1 MSSCDNPGLMP
12 IDEALSRLLGN
23 TVATTDIETIAV
35 ADAVGRVLAD
45 SPVAAVDV
53 PPADNSSMDGYAV
66 NIADLHAE
74 QETALTV
81 SARIPAGQAPGTL
94 QSGTCARIFT
104 GAEIPAGAD
113 AVVMQEQTRIEG
125 ERVVFPAGV
134 KPMQNIRP
142 QGQDIKQGAATLA
155 KGTRLQPADLG
166 VLASTGLAEVQVYRP
181 LKVAL
186 LCTGDELVEPG
197 QPLAAGQIYNSNR
210 FLLAG
215 LVEKLGMQLVDLGRV
230 RDTAEDTERALCAAA
245 QQADV
250 IISTGGVS
258 VGEEDHVKGVVEKLG
273 RLDLWRIKIK
283 PGKPLAYGQVQGVP
297 FFGLPGN
304 PASSLITFCL
314 FARPCL
320 LKQQGAQVE
329 APLMLQVPA
338 GFTRNRAIVRQE
350 YLRARFENG
359 RIEPFANQSSGMLSS
374 ASWANGLAVIAPDIQ
389 VAEGDLV
396 GFIPFSELLS

>member
-12 IDEALSRLLGN
+12 IDEALARLLDKA
-23 TVATTDIETIAV
+23 TVTAGVESVAV
-35 ADAVGRVLAD
+35 ESAVGRVLAE
-45 SPVAAVDV
+45 SPIAAVDV

-66 NIADLHAE
+66 CIADLDAE
-74 QETALTV
+74 QETALPV

-94 QSGTCARIFT
+94 QPGTCARIFT

-125 ERVVFPAGV
+125 DNVVFPAAV
-134 KPMQNIRP
+134 KPQANIRP
-142 QGQDIKQGAATLA
+142 KGQDIEQGAATLA
-155 KGTRLQPADLG
+155 QGTRLQPADLG
-166 VLASTGLAEVQVYRP
+166 VLASTGLAEVKVYKP
-181 LKVAL
+181 LRVAL

-210 FLLAG
+210 FILAG
-215 LVEKLGMQLVDLGRV
+215 LVEKLGMQLVNLGQV
-230 RDTAEDTERALCAAA
+230 RDTAEDTERALREAA
-245 QQADV
+245 QQADL

-258 VGEEDHVKGVVEKLG
+258 IGEEDHVKAEVEKLG
-273 RLDLWRIKIK
+273 SLDLWRIKIK

-314 FARPCL
+314 FARPYL
-320 LKQQGAQVE
+320 LKMQGATLDK
-329 APLMLQVPA
+329 PLLMQLPA
-338 GFTRNRAIVRQE
+338 GFTRTRAIVRQE
-350 YLRARFENG
+350 YLRARFEDG
-359 RIEPFANQSSGMLSS
+359 RVLPFANQSSGVLSS
-374 ASWANGLAVIAPDIQ
+374 ASWANGLAVVPPDTQ
-389 VAEGDLV
+389 VIEGDLI

>member
-12 IDEALSRLLGN
+12 IDEALSRLLDN

-74 QETALTV
+74 KETALTV

-215 LVEKLGMQLVDLGRV
+215 LVEKLDMQLVDLGRV
-230 RDTAEDTERALCAAA
+230 RDTAEDTERALCEAA

-320 LKQQGAQVE
+320 LKQQGAEVE

>member
-283 PGKPLAYGQVQGVP
+283 PGKPLAYGQVHGVP

>member
-12 IDEALSRLLGN
+12 IDEALARLLEN
-23 TVATTDIETIAV
+23 TVATTDIERIAV
-35 ADAVGRVLAD
+35 ADAVGRILAD

-94 QSGTCARIFT
+94 LSGTCARIFT

-142 QGQDIKQGAATLA
+142 QGQDIQQGAATLA

-166 VLASTGLAEVQVYRP
+166 VLASTGLAEVQVFRP

-230 RDTAEDTERALCAAA
+230 HDTAEDTERALCEAA

-283 PGKPLAYGQVQGVP
+283 PGKPLAYGQVKGVP

-314 FARPCL
+314 LARPCL
-320 LKQQGAQVE
+320 LKQQGAKVE
-329 APLMLQVPA
+329 APLMLQAPA

-350 YLRARFENG
+350 YLRARFEGG

>member
-12 IDEALSRLLGN
+12 IDEALSRLLEN

-35 ADAVGRVLAD
+35 ADAVGRILAD

-53 PPADNSSMDGYAV
+53 PPADNSSMDGYVV

-230 RDTAEDTERALCAAA
+230 RDTAEDTERALCEAA

-320 LKQQGAQVE
+320 LKQQGAEVE

>member
-12 IDEALSRLLGN
+12 IDEALARLLDKASVTAGVES
-23 TVATTDIETIAV
+23 VAVEA
-35 ADAVGRVLAD
+35 AVGRVLAE
-45 SPVAAVDV
+45 SPIAAVDV

-66 NIADLHAE
+66 CIADLDAE
-74 QETALTV
+74 QETALPI

-94 QSGTCARIFT
+94 QPGSCARIFT

-125 ERVVFPAGV
+125 DHVVFPAGV
-134 KPMQNIRP
+134 KPQANIRP
-142 QGQDIKQGAATLA
+142 KGQDIEQGAATLA
-155 KGTRLQPADLG
+155 QGTRLQPADLG
-166 VLASTGLAEVQVYRP
+166 VLASTGLAEVKVYKP
-181 LKVAL
+181 LRVAL

-210 FLLAG
+210 FILAG
-215 LVEKLGMQLVDLGRV
+215 LVEKLGMQLVNLGRV
-230 RDTAEDTERALCAAA
+230 RDTAEDTARALREAA
-245 QQADV
+245 QQADL

-258 VGEEDHVKGVVEKLG
+258 VGEEDHVKAEVEKLG
-273 RLDLWRIKIK
+273 SLDLWRIKIK

-314 FARPCL
+314 FARPYL
-320 LKQQGAQVE
+320 LKMQGATLDK
-329 APLMLQVPA
+329 PLLMQLPA
-338 GFTRNRAIVRQE
+338 GFTRTRAIVRQE
-350 YLRARFENG
+350 YLRARFEDG
-359 RIEPFANQSSGMLSS
+359 RVMPFANQSSGVLSS
-374 ASWANGLAVIAPDIQ
+374 ASWANGLAVVPPDTQ
-389 VAEGDLV
+389 VAEGDLI

>member
-12 IDEALSRLLGN
+12 IDDALARLLES
-23 TVATTDIETIAV
+23 TVATTAVETIAV
-35 ADAVGRVLAD
+35 AEAVGRVLAHA
-45 SPVAAVDV
+45 PVAAVDV
-53 PPADNSSMDGYAV
+53 PPADNSSMDGYALNV
-66 NIADLHAE
+66 ADLQAD

-81 SARIPAGQAPGTL
+81 SARIPAGQAPGML
-94 QSGTCARIFT
+94 QAGTCARIFT

-113 AVVMQEQTRIEG
+113 AVVMQEQTRIDG
-125 ERVVFPAGV
+125 EQVVFPEGV

-142 QGQDIKQGAATLA
+142 KGQDIEQGVATLA
-155 KGTRLQPADLG
+155 QGTRLQPADLG
-166 VLASTGLAEVQVYRP
+166 VLASIGLAEVNVYRP
-181 LKVAL
+181 LRVAL

-215 LVEKLGMQLVDLGRV
+215 LLEKLGMQRVDLGRV
-230 RDTAEDTERALCAAA
+230 HDTAEDTERALREAA

-314 FARPCL
+314 LARPCL

-329 APLMLQVPA
+329 VPLMLQAPA
-338 GFTRNRAIVRQE
+338 GFTRSRSIVRQE

-374 ASWANGLAVIAPDIQ
+374 ASWANGLAVIAPDVQ
-389 VAEGDLV
+389 VAEGDLI